1 MKHRSLAINPA
12 TMCGTF
18 DALCPSAAP
27 PRKSV
32 SRSADEARLIR
43 PSPRR
48 VRNRNRIALRV
59 GDAERACDLNIDPSL
74 KPWSLSYRPGEG
86 LVTEHTIRKSCV
98 GRLALSCQSAF
109 RLSQSFAR
117 VRRANF
123 RPSWNEAEGPHICAL
138 VRVTLCCRSVVKG
151 NDAKKQNKERPSR

>member
-109 RLSQSFAR
+109 RLSQIFCESASGELSTELERGRGSAHLRACAR
-117 VRRANF
+117 
-123 RPSWNEAEGPHICAL
+123 H
-138 VRVTLCCRSVVKG
+138 VVLPLGRQGK
-151 NDAKKQNKERPSR
+151 RC